1 MPTVMPMR
9 TSRPS
14 ITKGVPSARDS
25 VRKYARL
32 VFAVDSSLQH
42 DKFVAAYTRHRVA
55 DAQDASEPAG
65 NKLEQ
70 CVAYGMPQIIIEL
83 EVVEVKTMEG

>member
-1 MPTVMPMR
+1 MPTVTPMR

-65 NKLEQ
+65 N
-70 CVAYGMPQIIIEL
+70 VAYGMPQIIIEL